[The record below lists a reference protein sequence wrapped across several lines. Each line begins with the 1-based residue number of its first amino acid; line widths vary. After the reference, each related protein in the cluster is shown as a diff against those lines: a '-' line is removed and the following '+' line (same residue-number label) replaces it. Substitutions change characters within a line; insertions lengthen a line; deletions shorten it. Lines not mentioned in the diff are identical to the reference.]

1 MHLASCPPF
10 SAQRYDTGVNLNI
23 QQKKYE
29 KIESHVNS
37 LSQEWSILLLIIF
50 DCMYLIVSYV
60 SVQCDAIFTRIFI
73 IDCVF
78 TSITYTKLSNFNHIY
93 IT

>member
-1 MHLASCPPF
+1 
-10 SAQRYDTGVNLNI
+10 
-23 QQKKYE
+23 
-29 KIESHVNS
+29 
-37 LSQEWSILLLIIF
+37 
-50 DCMYLIVSYV
+50 MYLIVSYV